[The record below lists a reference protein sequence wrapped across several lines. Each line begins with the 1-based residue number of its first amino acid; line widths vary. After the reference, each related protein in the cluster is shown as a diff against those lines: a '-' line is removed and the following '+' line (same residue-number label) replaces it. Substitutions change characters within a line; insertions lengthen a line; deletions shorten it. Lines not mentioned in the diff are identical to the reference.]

1 MTDNKR
7 FAINAAANY
16 GRFLIVMAT
25 QFLLT
30 PVLLQKVGT
39 RDFGLWSLTFS
50 VMGFLG
56 LLDGGLA
63 TSTVKFV
70 AASRGDSAKRNRLL
84 GTLLGLCL
92 ALSGVALVATVILT
106 PLYVPLFHIA
116 ADQASAARALLWLLA
131 LRAVILALPLGLFQ
145 GVLFGEQKIYL
156 INAVQSVTT
165 LLYAGGTALAL
176 SRGAGIVTVGWL
188 NLISMLAEYLTYMVL
203 AYRAIPGLTLRP
215 QLDRTL
221 VREVAGFS
229 GAQFLVNVASL
240 VRMRMDPILVQLF
253 LSLQAVA
260 SYSVAL
266 RIAESALLLTKQVI
280 NVFVPLVAARHTAG
294 DLAGVR
300 SVLLSG
306 GKYVFAA
313 ATVLTVAICT
323 LAQEL
328 ITLWVGPGVQEA
340 VPTLIVLML
349 SMGLVVPQMVAA
361 SVLVMTG
368 HHGFSARAQTVG
380 MLVNLGVSMALAKP
394 FGLAGIAGGTLA
406 ATVLVDVA
414 WVLPYACRVQEVS
427 LAHYLRAVFA
437 PALVCGAA
445 QAAATLGAKAALPA
459 AHSLLGLIPA
469 AAVGVVAFVALF
481 WVGFLGATEKANVL
495 KKLARRRGR

>member
-30 PVLLQKVGT
+30 PVLLQRVGA

-70 AASRGDSAKRNRLL
+70 ASSKGDPQKRNRLL

-92 ALSGVALVATVILT
+92 ALSGVAVVATVILT

-116 ADQASAARALLWLLA
+116 ADQATAARALLWLLA

-176 SRGAGIVTVGWL
+176 ARGAGIVTVGWL
-188 NLISMLAEYLTYMVL
+188 NLISMLAEYSTYMVL
-203 AYRAIPGLTLRP
+203 AYRTLPGLNLRP
-215 QLDRTL
+215 HLDRTL
-221 VREVAGFS
+221 VKEVAGFS

-260 SYSVAL
+260 AYSVAL

-280 NVFVPLVAARHTAG
+280 NVFVPLVAARHAAG
-294 DLAGVR
+294 DEAGVR
-300 SVLLSG
+300 SVLLAG

-313 ATVLTVAICT
+313 ATLLTVAICT
-323 LAQEL
+323 LANEI
-328 ITLWVGPGVQEA
+328 ITLWVGPGMQEA
-340 VPTLIVLML
+340 VATLIILML

-368 HHGFSARAQTVG
+368 HHGFSARAQSVG
-380 MLVNLGVSMALAKP
+380 MVINVAVSTLLAKP
-394 FGLAGIAGGTLA
+394 LGLAGIAGGTLV

-414 WVLPYACRVQEVS
+414 WVLPYACRVQGVPFAS
-427 LAHYLRAVFA
+427 YFRAVFV
-437 PALVCGAA
+437 PVLVCGTV
-445 QAAATLGAKAALPA
+445 QAAATLGAKALLPA
-459 AHSLLGLIPA
+459 PSSLLGVLPFATVGAIAFLA
-469 AAVGVVAFVALF
+469 AFWLAFVNTSDRA
-481 WVGFLGATEKANVL
+481 KVL
-495 KKLARRRGR
+495 DKLRRRRR